1 MGPTLVYPPLAENHP
16 HLLKSFPAEATS
28 TTNEPGWTT
37 PKPITPQAS
46 AQVPYPLHQSITEEP
61 TQPDIEWD
69 PSLETYLA
77 RVERLAKLGETLPQ
91 TVPEGFP
98 TVIQSARAWDG
109 ADFAGNESAY
119 VYTLTDDDVEEVDQA
134 LAIFIK
140 QSNGNPDP
148 EMITPETFLLPNLGK
163 KLIELAEIIHNGQ
176 GFYVIRALDPDY
188 FDSSLEKILAY
199 VGITSYLGETKAC
212 QDAGGSRLLHIK
224 DRGMAFPGAEMR
236 QAPYS
241 NVGQPFHTDAC
252 DLLIMYVNNLA
263 HSGGK
268 FQLASSAQIYNSIA
282 SARPDVIHTLSS
294 DTWIFDKFTPHLQ
307 PPYEIRPILLP
318 FGEKQKHGPSF
329 FYSRRPLT
337 GSPVAPRT
345 TGIPAMTERQ
355 AEALDMVHFTAVGCQ
370 LKFEARRGDV
380 VCVNN
385 LAVMHARE
393 GFTDFDDKRHIIRL
407 WLRNKRL
414 EWPKPEI
421 IRPVLDLKYDTRS
434 EWCKRPVWHLDP
446 PTVPERLLA
455 RRFTCS

>member
-1 MGPTLVYPPLAENHP
+1 MF
-16 HLLKSFPAEATS
+16 SR
-28 TTNEPGWTT
+28 
-37 PKPITPQAS
+37 
-46 AQVPYPLHQSITEEP
+46 
-61 TQPDIEWD
+61 
-69 PSLETYLA
+69 ET
-77 RVERLAKLGETLPQ
+77 V
-91 TVPEGFP
+91 
-98 TVIQSARAWDG
+98 
-109 ADFAGNESAY
+109 
-119 VYTLTDDDVEEVDQA
+119 
-134 LAIFIK
+134 
-140 QSNGNPDP
+140 
-148 EMITPETFLLPNLGK
+148 
-163 KLIELAEIIHNGQ
+163 
-176 GFYVIRALDPDY
+176 
-188 FDSSLEKILAY
+188 
-199 VGITSYLGETKAC
+199 
-212 QDAGGSRLLHIK
+212 HIK

-282 SARPDVIHTLSS
+282 STRPDVIHTLSS

-318 FGEKQKHGPSF
+318 FGENHGPSF

-345 TGIPAMTERQ
+345 VGIPPMTERQ
-355 AEALDMVHFTAVGCQ
+355 AEALDMVHFTAVKCQ
-370 LKFEARRGDV
+370 LKFEARRGDII
-380 VCVNN
+380 CVNN

-393 GFTDFDDKRHIIRL
+393 GFTDFDEGFHSEDDQKHVEEKDKTQDPSQRDGNKRTPGRTAEQAGGKGRKLKKEEQGRRHIIRL

-421 IRPVLDLKYDTRS
+421 IRPVLDLKYDPRS